1 MAAIGIHAQ
10 GAGYPCIRS
19 VSSEQGIVMR
29 TLIRSTLFAL
39 VAGLSLV
46 AAAHAQNANGG
57 NANGNGGNANNGGNN
72 NGNGGGNITG
82 AAGVIIGPDG
92 VLKMRFI
99 EDPNGQ
105 LAFRRKA
112 EAMARLAGNLVQQ
125 APIRKVSLNKLEAA
139 IAARAANGQ
148 QPTDEMKYLAGL
160 TRAQYV
166 FFYPDTQDIVIAGPA
181 EGFMPDAT
189 GRVVGMN
196 TGRAILEL
204 QDLVVALRAYPP
216 TGKPTQVLGC
226 SIDPTP
232 EGLAALQKY
241 FKGFGGKLP
250 SGAGV
255 EQRIARDAAQA
266 LGLQN
271 VSIRGVSP
279 KTHFAQVLVE
289 ADYRMKLIGIGLEQP
304 PVRIQSFPQLATGN
318 SANGMAR
325 WFFVPNYECVK
336 VTEDELALELVGD
349 GVELVGEDEVVQ
361 ADGSRIGS
369 GGQNKGSK
377 QFCQQFTKNYPQLA
391 ARSPVYAQLRNLID
405 MSVMAAFIQKSDYYK
420 KCGWKMEHFGDEKKF
435 AVETQETP
443 KQVETACNVY
453 KKGNST
459 SWPIGGGVEIQAT
472 RALDT
477 DHRIPDDGG
486 KLQAL
491 RGKTHTDKLAENQ
504 WWWD

>member
-1 MAAIGIHAQ
+1 
-10 GAGYPCIRS
+10 
-19 VSSEQGIVMR
+19 MR
-29 TLIRSTLFAL
+29 TISICTLLLL
-39 VAGLSLV
+39 VLSLGFTRITQ
-46 AAAHAQNANGG
+46 AQNANANGG
-57 NANGNGGNANNGGNN
+57 NANGGNANGGNANGGNAA
-72 NGNGGGNITG
+72 NGGGGGFGGGG
-82 AAGVIIGPDG
+82 AAGVIVDPTG
-92 VLKMRFI
+92 VLKMRVT

-105 LAFRRKA
+105 LTFRRRQ
-112 EAMARLAGNLVQQ
+112 EAMGRLPANLVQQ
-125 APIRKVSLNKLEAA
+125 TPLRKISLNKLEEA

-166 FFYPDTQDIVIAGPA
+166 FFYPETNDIVLAGPA
-181 EGFMPDAT
+181 EGFMPDVS

-216 TGKPTQVLGC
+216 GGRPTPIIGC
-226 SIDPTP
+226 SIDATP
-232 EGLAALQKY
+232 EGLANLQKY
-241 FKGFGGKLP
+241 FAGFRGRMP
-250 SGAGV
+250 SGPGV
-255 EQRIARDAAQA
+255 EQRIANEARQA
-266 LGLQN
+266 LGLQTVTIN
-271 VSIRGVSP
+271 GLSP

-304 PVRIQSFPQLATGN
+304 PVRIQSFPQLATGQ
-318 SANGMAR
+318 SANAMQR

-336 VTEDELALELVGD
+336 VTEDELAIELVGE
-349 GVELVGEDEVVQ
+349 GVELVGEDEIVQ
-361 ADGSRIGS
+361 ANGQRVAG

-377 QFCQQFTKNYPQLA
+377 MFCQQFTKNYPQLA

-405 MSVMAAFIQKSDYYK
+405 MSVLAAFIQKQDYYK

-435 AVETQETP
+435 AVETFETP

-459 SWPIGGGVEIQAT
+459 SWPIGGGVVMEAQK
-472 RALDT
+472 ALEPQY
-477 DHRIPDDGG
+477 RIADEGG

-491 RGKTHTDKLAENQ
+491 RGKVTAAKAPENQ